1 LQHAQW
7 SPILEG
13 ELRERARAAV
23 AETVSL
29 VRGQRGGT
37 PSVALGLAG
46 FALLLMEASRV
57 QPRLASPRDVE
68 RMVARL
74 LPRVEALPLSP
85 GLHEGY
91 TGVGLTL
98 ELIRRAGFA
107 RVDGAEALDRAL
119 LASIERF
126 DAVPPALAHL
136 DLISG
141 LAGQALYACARLP
154 RIRARRALEAIV
166 GWLDRRAVAA
176 AGGVTWLSPP
186 RPHARADQLPGS
198 VFDLGIA
205 HGVPGILAALAR
217 ILEAGI
223 AVPTTR
229 RLLEAGTRWLLQ
241 QVHDRAGP
249 AFDTYVPS
257 DPAADRGAAFP
268 PMPSRLG
275 WCYGDPGVAAALL
288 ATARALD
295 DGRLRATAMVV
306 LQRIAA
312 IRSDPT
318 VQDASLCHGTAGLL
332 HIFNRIYQATG
343 DPAARDAAI
352 HWAERTLVLRA
363 GPHAIAADPPPDDSP
378 FHPLRFLA
386 GAAGSAL
393 ALLAAASPTVPSW
406 DAIVLLDVP
415 PATAGSADF
424 EITRRAPAP
433 RNRDRARSGRE
444 ADRRSSR
451 TGPSSRRRA
460 RRVRGSDRRRA
471 GLRVRPGTG
480 RARPTSEHRAGRGER
495 RRRRRPRRFPA
506 GPA

>member
-1 LQHAQW
+1 M
-7 SPILEG
+7 
-13 ELRERARAAV
+13 

-37 PSVALGLAG
+37 PSIALGLSG

-74 LPRVEALPLSP
+74 LPRVEALPLLP

-119 LASIERF
+119 LACLERF
-126 DAVPPALAHL
+126 DEVPLPHAHL

-141 LAGQALYACARLP
+141 LAGQALHACARLP

-166 GWLDRRAVAA
+166 GWLDRRAIAA

-198 VFDLGIA
+198 VFDLGVA

-229 RLLEAGTRWLLQ
+229 RLLEAGTRWLVQ
-241 QVHDRAGP
+241 QVHDRVGP
-249 AFDTYVPS
+249 AFDTYAPS
-257 DPAADRGAAFP
+257 DPDADRGAAFP

-288 ATARALD
+288 AIARALD
-295 DGRLRATAMVV
+295 DDRHRATAMAIVR
-306 LQRIAA
+306 RIAA

-318 VQDASLCHGTAGLL
+318 VADASLCHGTAGLL

-352 HWAERTLVLRA
+352 HWAERTLDLRA
-363 GPHAIAADPPPDDSP
+363 GPHAIAGDPPPDGSP
-378 FHPLRFLA
+378 FHPLRFLV

-393 ALLAAASPTVPSW
+393 ALLAAATPTVPLW
-406 DAIVLLDVP
+406 DAVLLLDLP
-415 PATAGSADF
+415 PATTGSSPGETASGAPH
-424 EITRRAPAP
+424 RR
-433 RNRDRARSGRE
+433 
-444 ADRRSSR
+444 
-451 TGPSSRRRA
+451 
-460 RRVRGSDRRRA
+460 
-471 GLRVRPGTG
+471 
-480 RARPTSEHRAGRGER
+480 
-495 RRRRRPRRFPA
+495 
-506 GPA
+506 